1 MLSRGIQRGSSLL
14 WGQLGAPAA
23 QARCVGNASKLFPDG
38 SSVQGDA
45 YPSERGE
52 FGQVSGMPVEVA
64 GRTAYIY
71 APARTASQQG
81 QSKTATLKSKGPAWK
96 IDFEVQQKW
105 QNPLIG
111 WTSTGDPM
119 EHVARSALNFRSKEE
134 AVAFAEK
141 QGFVPV
147 VREPQRRR
155 PDRLKRYAGYG
166 DNFSVKRHG
175 YPIGGMRSES
185 PVKKQAATEEMHME
199 PDGETAGTKE
209 GAEDAPDA
217 PGTKEGGDDA
227 ADKPK
232 KKRASKKKTES

>member
-1 MLSRGIQRGSSLL
+1 MVRVMLVIHACR
-14 WGQLGAPAA
+14 
-23 QARCVGNASKLFPDG
+23 
-38 SSVQGDA
+38 
-45 YPSERGE
+45 
-52 FGQVSGMPVEVA
+52 
-64 GRTAYIY
+64 
-71 APARTASQQG
+71 
-81 QSKTATLKSKGPAWK
+81 
-96 IDFEVQQKW
+96 W

-166 DNFSVKRHG
+166 DNFRCCCALCRRNVVPQLPADGAHVCTSTLAGSWLQSHNLHDVTCVILLIMPRQAMCGSISWCCSVKRHG

-199 PDGETAGTKE
+199 VRCKHA
-209 GAEDAPDA
+209 AE
-217 PGTKEGGDDA
+217 
-227 ADKPK
+227 
-232 KKRASKKKTES
+232 